1 MLSPKKEKF
10 VQFIK
15 GFTDTSGRPP
25 TFIEIMQ
32 GLNFKSLGTVNWYIV
47 ELEKEGVRGGLGK
60 VRLC

>member
-32 GLNFKSLGTVNWYIV
+32 GLNFKSLGN
-47 ELEKEGVRGGLGK
+47 
-60 VRLC
+60 